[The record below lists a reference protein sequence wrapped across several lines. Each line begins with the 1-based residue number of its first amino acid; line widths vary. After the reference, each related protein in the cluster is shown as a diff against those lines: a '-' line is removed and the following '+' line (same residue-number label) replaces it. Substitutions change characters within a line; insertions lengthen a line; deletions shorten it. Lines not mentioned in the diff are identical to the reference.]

1 MNQTIRPFILRLLFI
16 PLLAT
21 LLLAMTSVHA
31 RTPLAVELI
40 SFTAVGISNGVE
52 LRWETATE
60 LSASAFK
67 LQRGQGGGFQVLTQ
81 LVDGNGQPYF
91 GGLVEAEGSPM
102 IGAIYVARDLTAVP
116 GQTYTY
122 QLIEVE
128 SSSVETI
135 IATTAVLAGGAPTP
149 TQIIIGDNNQPT
161 PGSQS
166 TATPGNTAVATA
178 SPSTSFVQ
186 ATNAPTRVI
195 ITPTPMTEDNQVAL
209 AAPES
214 SGIGSSATNS
224 QPAAPTPTESSILEI
239 AQVQPTPE
247 SGYPAPPLESEA
259 ENGYPE
265 VVVTPLTIDVTETPY
280 PANAFLPE
288 QQPTPTIIGVVGSQS
303 NGNNNVV
310 SAAGA
315 GQGAAASGSSTAI
328 LWLGFLGGLLIFIAA
343 IAGSIA
349 LFVRRRQQ

>member
-1 MNQTIRPFILRLLFI
+1 MPLISRFFLIPFMAIW
-16 PLLAT
+16 LLAPNFA
-21 LLLAMTSVHA
+21 LPRS
-31 RTPLAVELI
+31 PLAVELI
-40 SFTAVGISNGVE
+40 SFTAVGIANGVE

-67 LQRGQGGGFQVLTQ
+67 LQRGQGGGFEVLTQ

-91 GGLVEAEGSPM
+91 GGLVEAEGSPAV
-102 IGAIYVARDLTAVP
+102 GAVYVARDLTAVP

-128 SSSVETI
+128 SSSVETV
-135 IATTAVLAGGAPTP
+135 IATTTVLAGGAPTP
-149 TQIIIGDNNQPT
+149 TQITIGNDNQTPT
-161 PGSQS
+161 GSQS

-178 SPSTSFVQ
+178 S
-186 ATNAPTRVI
+186 ATTASVPATAAPTRVI
-195 ITPTPMTEDNQVAL
+195 ITPTPMPVDNQVVL

-214 SGIGSSATNS
+214 SGIGSSVGSSANNS
-224 QPAAPTPTESSILEI
+224 QPAAPTESGILEI

-247 SGYPAPPLESEA
+247 SGYPALPTQPEA

-265 VVVTPLTIDVTETPY
+265 VVVTPLTIDMTETPY

-303 NGNNNVV
+303 NGNNGVV

-315 GQGAAASGSSTAI
+315 GQGAATPTSSTAI